1 MCGGKPPKDN
11 SAEIARQQEE
21 ARQAKIREGQAA
33 IDRTFDTTFTDDY
46 YGGLTKN
53 YEDYYNPQLL
63 QQYDDTLKELTFQTS
78 RSGNAEST
86 AANELFSKLEQ
97 KRQEAATQIANDALA
112 ATGKAKSDVASQRS
126 NLYSLNN
133 AAADPTQATSQAA
146 QAAAQ
151 LNQPVSYSPLGQ
163 LFASLIQTGGNA
175 AAISNATSA
184 PSYGSA
190 GPSAPNYSGS
200 GSGKVIRNG

>member
-11 SAEIARQQEE
+11 SAEIARQQEAE
-21 ARQAKIREGQAA
+21 RAAKVQQGQAS
-33 IDRTFDTTFTDDY
+33 IDSAFDSSFNDDY

-53 YEDYYNPQLL
+53 YEDYYNPQLAD
-63 QQYDDTLKELTFQTS
+63 QYDQALKELTFQVA

-86 AANELFSKLEQ
+86 AANDLFARAEKQ
-97 KRQEAATQIANDALA
+97 RADAATQITNDALA
-112 ATGKAKSDVASQRS
+112 ATGKTKGDVAAQRS

-151 LNQPVSYSPLGQ
+151 LQQPVSYNPLGQ
-163 LFASLIQTGGNA
+163 IFASLIQSGGNA
-175 AAISNATSA
+175 AAVNNATQA
-184 PSYGSA
+184 PTYGGV
-190 GPSAPNYSGS
+190 GPSAPTGS
-200 GSGKVIRNG
+200 TNNGSGKVVK